1 MVAKRYNVDM
11 AVFMCLNLAKIHM
24 VAKLLPSTET
34 SRQSLNLAKI
44 HMVAKLRLFIQQSPA
59 RLNLAK
65 IHMVAK
71 LKCGHYLNVQK
82 S

>member
-1 MVAKRYNVDM
+1 MVAKQDVGLGSLLT
-11 AVFMCLNLAKIHM
+11 CLNLAKIHM
-24 VAKLLPSTET
+24 VAKLDISSRTFT
-34 SRQSLNLAKI
+34 S
-44 HMVAKLRLFIQQSPA
+44 

-71 LKCGHYLNVQK
+71 LKEVN